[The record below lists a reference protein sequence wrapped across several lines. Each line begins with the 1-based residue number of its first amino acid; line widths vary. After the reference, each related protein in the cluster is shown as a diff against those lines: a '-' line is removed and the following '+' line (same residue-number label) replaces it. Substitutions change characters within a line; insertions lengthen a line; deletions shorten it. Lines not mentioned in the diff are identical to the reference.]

1 MTDSS
6 THRAHTVPSPPAV
19 WTFPE
24 QLRAHACTCCV
35 SQVLEGFD
43 PTKLGGISIGILVV
57 EMRFNDVRRTFRTLR
72 LLSRLGF
79 ELVRALPVW
88 NYKILDLVFVRPEHF
103 GFHAAGDDG
112 GHDDVGGHGAAAVTN
127 SSSSSSSESE
137 GEERRRGV
145 GFPKVLG
152 FPKAALE
159 LLKRQTRNRPPGA
172 NVRLMQGRVGGRYV
186 VPPPSS
192 LFECAVWAAPKSN
205 GRSHG
210 NGTQVAVQGMLR
222 MERVNGANWTRN
234 WTSWELYKKLDQLR
248 FVRMES
254 ESASVC

>member
-1 MTDSS
+1 M
-6 THRAHTVPSPPAV
+6 HARAV
-19 WTFPE
+19 F
-24 QLRAHACTCCV
+24 R
-35 SQVLEGFD
+35 QVLEGFD

-79 ELVRALPVW
+79 EVVRALPVW

-112 GHDDVGGHGAAAVTN
+112 SHDDVGGHGAAAVTN
-127 SSSSSSSESE
+127 SSSSSSSSSESE

-248 FVRMES
+248 FVQMES